1 MIIAHLPSGIDPAV
15 IPGTRDQ
22 RCSFERRN
30 LGTGDAVPEASVWID
45 MIDPSR
51 EEDRRV
57 EQALGIEIPT
67 REETQ
72 NIEPS
77 EVLYVENGARYMSAR
92 ILCQS
97 GTESPT
103 LAPISFILKDHRL
116 ITVRYDEPRS
126 FQMFIN
132 RMARPS
138 ACTASGD
145 HLLIS
150 LFETVID
157 RAAEILRLSG
167 ERIDEVSAA
176 VFEPN
181 KRQRPDVETF
191 RTTLQTMGMEGT
203 RISKVRESLVS
214 IERMLLF
221 LTANTAGA
229 VLADDLRAEV
239 RTTLRDLQSL
249 EDHATFLSSK
259 IQFVLDAV
267 LGLVS
272 LEQNKIIK
280 IFSVAAV
287 VFMPP
292 TLIASIYGMNFDY
305 MPELKWPI
313 GYPIALVLMVMAAIG
328 PYFFFK
334 WKKWL

>member
-1 MIIAHLPSGIDPAV
+1 MIIAHLPGVDIDDQ
-15 IPGTRDQ
+15 TRLREL
-22 RCSFERRN
+22 RCSFERQILDSADPVPGN
-30 LGTGDAVPEASVWID
+30 AVWLDLINPT
-45 MIDPSR
+45 R

-57 EQALGIEIPT
+57 ELALGIEIPT
-67 REETQ
+67 REESR

-77 EVLYVENGARYMSAR
+77 EVLYVENGVRYMSAR

-103 LAPISFILKDHRL
+103 LAPISFILRDHKL

-132 RMARPS
+132 RMARPG

-145 HLLIS
+145 HLLIA

-167 ERIDEVSAA
+167 ERIDEVSSV

-181 KRQRPDVETF
+181 SAERVDVDTF
-191 RTTLQTMGMEGT
+191 RNTLQTMGMEGN

-221 LTANTAGA
+221 LSANTAGA
-229 VLADDLRAEV
+229 ALGDDLRAEV

-259 IQFVLDAV
+259 IQFLLDAV

-280 IFSVAAV
+280 IFSIAAV
-287 VFMPP
+287 VFLPP
-292 TLIASIYGMNFDY
+292 TLVASLYGMNFQH
-305 MPELKWPI
+305 MPELEWQY
-313 GYPIALVLMVMAAIG
+313 GYPLAIMMMILAG
-328 PYFFFK
+328 VAPYWFFK
-334 WKKWL
+334 RKGWL

>member
-1 MIIAHLPSGIDPAV
+1 MIIVHLPQGAETDPV
-15 IPGTRDQ
+15 RRREE
-22 RCSFERRN
+22 RCSFERRA
-30 LGTGDAVPEASVWID
+30 LGTGDPVPAGAVWID
-45 MIDPSR
+45 LIDPTR

-57 EQALGIEIPT
+57 ELALGIEIPT
-67 REETQ
+67 REETR

-77 EVLYVENGARYMSAR
+77 EVLYVENGVRYMSAR

-103 LAPISFILKDHRL
+103 LAPISFILKDHTL
-116 ITVRYDEPRS
+116 VTVRYDEPRS

-132 RMARPS
+132 RMGRPG
-138 ACTASGD
+138 AGTPSGD
-145 HLLIS
+145 HVLIA

-157 RAAEILRLSG
+157 RAAEILRLTG
-167 ERIDEVSAA
+167 ERIDESSSA
-176 VFEPN
+176 VFDAN
-181 KRQRPDVETF
+181 ATRRADVETF

-221 LTANTAGA
+221 LSANTAGA
-229 VLADDLRAEV
+229 TLPDGLRAEV

-249 EDHATFLSSK
+249 EDHATFLSNK
-259 IQFVLDAV
+259 IQFLLDAV

-287 VFMPP
+287 VFLPP
-292 TLIASIYGMNFDY
+292 TLIASSYGMNFRN
-305 MPELKWPI
+305 MPELDWQL
-313 GYPIALVLMVMAAIG
+313 GYPMALGLMVLSAVCT
-328 PYFFFK
+328 YFFFK
-334 WKKWL
+334 IKRWL

>member
-1 MIIAHLPSGIDPAV
+1 MIIIHLPQGTEADPV
-15 IPGTRDQ
+15 RRREE
-22 RCSFERRN
+22 RCSFERRS
-30 LGTGDAVPEASVWID
+30 LSTGDAVPPDAVWID
-45 MIDPSR
+45 LIEPTR

-57 EQALGIEIPT
+57 ELALGIEIPT
-67 REETQ
+67 REETR

-77 EVLYVENGARYMSAR
+77 EVLYVENGVRYMSAR

-103 LAPISFILKDHRL
+103 LAPISFILKDHTL
-116 ITVRYDEPRS
+116 VTVRYDEPRS

-132 RMARPS
+132 RMGRPG
-138 ACTASGD
+138 AGTPSGD
-145 HLLIS
+145 HVLIA

-157 RAAEILRLSG
+157 RAAEILRLTG
-167 ERIDEVSAA
+167 ERIDEASSA
-176 VFEPN
+176 VFDAN
-181 KRQRPDVETF
+181 ATRRADVETF
-191 RTTLQTMGMEGT
+191 RATLQTMGMEGT

-221 LTANTAGA
+221 LSANTAGA
-229 VLADDLRAEV
+229 TLPDGLRAEV

-249 EDHATFLSSK
+249 EDHATFLSNK
-259 IQFVLDAV
+259 IQFLLDAV

-287 VFMPP
+287 VFLPP
-292 TLIASIYGMNFDY
+292 TLIASSYGMNFKN
-305 MPELKWPI
+305 MPELEWQF
-313 GYPIALVLMVMAAIG
+313 GYPMALGLMVLSAVCT
-328 PYFFFK
+328 YFFFK
-334 WKKWL
+334 IKRWL

>member
-1 MIIAHLPSGIDPAV
+1 MIVVHLPLGLEQA
-15 IPGTRDQ
+15 GLGRREA
-22 RCSFERRN
+22 RCSFERRA
-30 LGTGDAVPEASVWID
+30 LAGGDAVPPEAVWID
-45 MIDPSR
+45 LVEPTR

-57 EQALGIEIPT
+57 EDALGIEIPT
-67 REETQ
+67 REETR

-77 EVLYVENGARYMSAR
+77 EVLYVENGVRYMSAR

-103 LAPISFILKDHRL
+103 LAPISFILKDHTL

-132 RMARPS
+132 RMGRPG
-138 ACTASGD
+138 AGTPSGD
-145 HLLIS
+145 HVLIS

-157 RAAEILRLSG
+157 RAAEILRLTG
-167 ERIDEVSAA
+167 ERIDEASAM
-176 VFEPN
+176 VF
-181 KRQRPDVETF
+181 DVNASRRADVDTF

-221 LTANTAGA
+221 LSANTAGA
-229 VLADDLRAEV
+229 TLPDDLRAEV

-249 EDHATFLSSK
+249 EDHATFLSNK
-259 IQFVLDAV
+259 IQFLLDAV

-287 VFMPP
+287 VFLPP
-292 TLIASIYGMNFDY
+292 TLIASSYGMNFKN
-305 MPELKWPI
+305 MPELDWQL
-313 GYPIALVLMVMAAIG
+313 GYPMALGMMVLSAICT
-328 PYFFFK
+328 YLFFK
-334 WKKWL
+334 IKRWL

>member
-1 MIIAHLPSGIDPAV
+1 MIIAHLPSGTDIAP
-15 IPGTRDQ
+15 TRAQ
-22 RCSFERRN
+22 RCSFERKS
-30 LGTGDAVPEASVWID
+30 LGSADAVPESAVWID
-45 MIDPSR
+45 LVDPSR

-57 EQALGIEIPT
+57 ELALGIEIPT
-67 REETQ
+67 REETR

-77 EVLYVENGARYMSAR
+77 EVLYVENGVRYMSAR

-97 GTESPT
+97 GTQSPT
-103 LAPISFILKDHRL
+103 LAPISFILKDHKL

-132 RMARPS
+132 RIARPG
-138 ACTASGD
+138 ACTPSGD

-157 RAAEILRLSG
+157 RAAEVLRLSG
-167 ERIDEVSAA
+167 ERIDEVSMAI
-176 VFEPN
+176 FDPN
-181 KRQRPDVETF
+181 SAEKVDVKTF

-221 LTANTAGA
+221 LSANTAGA
-229 VLADDLRAEV
+229 SLGDELRSEV

-249 EDHATFLSSK
+249 EDHAGFLSNK
-259 IQFVLDAV
+259 IQFLLDAV

-292 TLIASIYGMNFDY
+292 TLIASSYGMNFKN
-305 MPELKWPI
+305 MPELEWSY
-313 GYPIALVLMVMAAIG
+313 GYPMALVVMVLAATST
-328 PYFFFK
+328 YLFFK
-334 WKKWL
+334 LKRWL

>member
-1 MIIAHLPSGIDPAV
+1 MIIAHLPQGSETGELPA
-15 IPGTRDQ
+15 RDQ

-30 LGTGDAVPEASVWID
+30 LGPSDAVPETAVWLDLIA
-45 MIDPSR
+45 PSR

-57 EQALGIEIPT
+57 ELAFGIEIPT
-67 REETQ
+67 REESQ

-77 EVLYVENGARYMSAR
+77 EVLYVENGVRYMSAR

-97 GTESPT
+97 GTESPI
-103 LAPISFILKDHRL
+103 LAPISFILKDHAL

-132 RMARPS
+132 RMARPG
-138 ACTASGD
+138 ACMASGD

-157 RAAEILRLSG
+157 RAAEVLRLSG
-167 ERIDEVSAA
+167 ERIDEVSSV

-181 KRQRPDVETF
+181 AAQRADVNTF
-191 RTTLQTMGMEGT
+191 RTTLQTMGMEGN

-221 LTANTAGA
+221 LSANTAGA
-229 VLADDLRAEV
+229 SLGDGLRAEV

-259 IQFVLDAV
+259 IQFLLDAV

-292 TLIASIYGMNFDY
+292 TLIASSYGMNFKN
-305 MPELKWPI
+305 MPELEWSY
-313 GYPIALVLMVMAAIG
+313 GYPMALVMMVLAASG
-328 PYFFFK
+328 TYLFFK
-334 WKKWL
+334 LKRWL